1 MQFSH
6 ASWSSSQSKALKEAR
21 QIHHLEQGEDNRKAI
36 CVTDI
41 SLLIRVNGKYL
52 LQIMGEYLVN
62 LVTSQVS

>member
-6 ASWSSSQSKALKEAR
+6 VSWSSSQSKALKEAR
-21 QIHHLEQGEDNRKAI
+21 QIHHLKQREDNRKGI

-41 SLLIRVNGKYL
+41 SLLINGKYL
-52 LQIMGEYLVN
+52 LQIMGESLVN